1 MSDPFKDFLEE
12 LERRRTNGAPQPTE
26 ASESEPDSD
35 TPPTRTRARRPGGGA
50 PSGPRPTF
58 KFGLRSL
65 FLPILLV
72 LVLVGGPI
80 IALLTD
86 ARWFESLG
94 AGALYWQRL
103 QLQGGLFVAGTL
115 AALALL
121 NLKTAAFGALSLLL
135 YVLIYTPLKAKSP
148 WAVLVGAIPGA
159 IPFMLGWVAATG
171 SFGLEPGVLFA
182 YQFVWQFPH
191 FWAIAWLA
199 YDDYAKAGYY
209 LLPNR
214 IKDRLATRMT
224 VFYALW
230 MVLISLLPAFGLAGT
245 LTTSLWASIAT
256 GVLGLDV
263 MYHAVQH
270 FRRADDASARA
281 LMFST
286 IRYLPLVQTLWVVDR
301 FIQ

>member
-1 MSDPFKDFLEE
+1 MRDLGLLLKFRLAFSVVISAVAGYL
-12 LERRRTNGAPQPTE
+12 LGAPQVQWIELILLTLGGFAVVGASNAFNQVWEVEQDALMGRTE
-26 ASESEPDSD
+26 NRPLPSGRM
-35 TPPTRTRARRPGGGA
+35 TRTRALIWAFAFGI
-50 PSGPRPTF
+50 SG
-58 KFGLRSL
+58 
-65 FLPILLV
+65 I
-72 LVLVGGPI
+72 
-80 IALLTD
+80 
-86 ARWFESLG
+86 
-94 AGALYWQRL
+94 
-103 QLQGGLFVAGTL
+103 

-121 NLKTAAFGALSLLL
+121 NFKTAGFGALSLLL

-171 SFGLEPGVLFA
+171 SFGLEPGVLFT

-214 IKDRLATRMT
+214 TKDRLATRMT
-224 VFYALW
+224 VFYSLW
-230 MVLISLLPAFGLAGT
+230 MVLISLLPAFGLAGS
-245 LTTSLWASIAT
+245 LTTSLWASVAT
-256 GVLGLDV
+256 GLLGLDV

>member
-1 MSDPFKDFLEE
+1 MRDLGLLLKFRLAFSVVISAVAGYL
-12 LERRRTNGAPQPTE
+12 LGAPEVHWTE
-26 ASESEPDSD
+26 LILLTLGGFAVVGSSNAFNQVWEIDQDGLMGRTQNRPLPSGRM
-35 TPPTRTRARRPGGGA
+35 TQTRALVWA
-50 PSGPRPTF
+50 F
-58 KFGLRSL
+58 AFG
-65 FLPILLV
+65 
-72 LVLVGGPI
+72 
-80 IALLTD
+80 IA
-86 ARWFESLG
+86 G
-94 AGALYWQRL
+94 I
-103 QLQGGLFVAGTL
+103 
-115 AALALL
+115 AALAPL

>member
-1 MSDPFKDFLEE
+1 MLALPRIFVGMRDLGLLLKFRLAFSVVISAVAGYL
-12 LERRRTNGAPQPTE
+12 LGAPEVHWTE
-26 ASESEPDSD
+26 LILLTLGGFAVVGSSNAFNQVWEIDQDGLMGRTQNRPLPSGRM
-35 TPPTRTRARRPGGGA
+35 TQTRALVWA
-50 PSGPRPTF
+50 F
-58 KFGLRSL
+58 AFG
-65 FLPILLV
+65 
-72 LVLVGGPI
+72 
-80 IALLTD
+80 IA
-86 ARWFESLG
+86 G
-94 AGALYWQRL
+94 I
-103 QLQGGLFVAGTL
+103 
-115 AALALL
+115 AALAPL

>member
-1 MSDPFKDFLEE
+1 MRDLGLLLKFRLAFSVVISAVAGYL
-12 LERRRTNGAPQPTE
+12 LGAPEVHWTE
-26 ASESEPDSD
+26 LILLTLGGFAVVGSSNAFNQVWEIDQDGLMGRTQNRPLPSGRM
-35 TPPTRTRARRPGGGA
+35 TQTRALVWA
-50 PSGPRPTF
+50 F
-58 KFGLRSL
+58 AFG
-65 FLPILLV
+65 
-72 LVLVGGPI
+72 
-80 IALLTD
+80 IA
-86 ARWFESLG
+86 G
-94 AGALYWQRL
+94 I
-103 QLQGGLFVAGTL
+103 

-224 VFYALW
+224 VFFALW

-256 GVLGLDV
+256 AVLGLDV

>member
-1 MSDPFKDFLEE
+1 MRDLGLLLKFRLAFSVVISAVAGYL
-12 LERRRTNGAPQPTE
+12 LGAPEVHWTE
-26 ASESEPDSD
+26 LILLTLGGFAVVGSSNAFNQVWEIDQDGLMGRTQNRPLPSGRM
-35 TPPTRTRARRPGGGA
+35 TQTRALVWA
-50 PSGPRPTF
+50 F
-58 KFGLRSL
+58 AFG
-65 FLPILLV
+65 
-72 LVLVGGPI
+72 
-80 IALLTD
+80 IA
-86 ARWFESLG
+86 G
-94 AGALYWQRL
+94 I
-103 QLQGGLFVAGTL
+103 

-121 NLKTAAFGALSLLL
+121 IHKTAAFGALSLLL

>member
-1 MSDPFKDFLEE
+1 MLALPRIFVGMRDLGLLLKFRLAFSVVISAVAGYL
-12 LERRRTNGAPQPTE
+12 LGAPEVHWTE
-26 ASESEPDSD
+26 LILLTLGGFAVVGSSNAFNQVWEIDQDGLMGRTQNRPLPSGRM
-35 TPPTRTRARRPGGGA
+35 TQTRALVWA
-50 PSGPRPTF
+50 F
-58 KFGLRSL
+58 AFG
-65 FLPILLV
+65 
-72 LVLVGGPI
+72 
-80 IALLTD
+80 IA
-86 ARWFESLG
+86 G
-94 AGALYWQRL
+94 I
-103 QLQGGLFVAGTL
+103 

-281 LMFST
+281 LMSST

>member
-1 MSDPFKDFLEE
+1 MRDLGLLLKFRLAFSVVISAVAGYL
-12 LERRRTNGAPQPTE
+12 LGAPEVHWTE
-26 ASESEPDSD
+26 LILLTLGGFAVVGSSNAFNQVWEIDQDGLMGRTQNRPLPSGRM
-35 TPPTRTRARRPGGGA
+35 TQTRALVWA
-50 PSGPRPTF
+50 F
-58 KFGLRSL
+58 AFG
-65 FLPILLV
+65 
-72 LVLVGGPI
+72 
-80 IALLTD
+80 IA
-86 ARWFESLG
+86 G
-94 AGALYWQRL
+94 I
-103 QLQGGLFVAGTL
+103 

-245 LTTSLWASIAT
+245 ITTSLWASIAT

>member
-1 MSDPFKDFLEE
+1 MRDLGLLLKFRLAFSVVISAVAGYL
-12 LERRRTNGAPQPTE
+12 LGAPEVLWAELVLLTLGGFAVVGSSNAFNQVWEIEQDALMGRTQNRPLPSGRMTQ
-26 ASESEPDSD
+26 
-35 TPPTRTRARRPGGGA
+35 TRALIWA
-50 PSGPRPTF
+50 F
-58 KFGLRSL
+58 AFG
-65 FLPILLV
+65 
-72 LVLVGGPI
+72 
-80 IALLTD
+80 IA
-86 ARWFESLG
+86 G
-94 AGALYWQRL
+94 I
-103 QLQGGLFVAGTL
+103 
-115 AALALL
+115 AALAVL
-121 NLKTAAFGALSLLL
+121 NFKTAGFGALSLLL

-199 YDDYAKAGYY
+199 YDDYAKAGYF

-214 IKDRLATRMT
+214 AKDRLATRMT
-224 VFYALW
+224 VFYTLW

-245 LTTSLWASIAT
+245 LSTSLWASIAT

-270 FRRADDASARA
+270 FRRAEDASARA

>member
-1 MSDPFKDFLEE
+1 MRDLGLLLKFRLAFSVVISAVAGYL
-12 LERRRTNGAPQPTE
+12 LGAPEVHWTE
-26 ASESEPDSD
+26 LILLTLGGFAVVGSSNAFNQVWEIDQDGLMGRTQNRPLPSGRM
-35 TPPTRTRARRPGGGA
+35 TQTRALVWA
-50 PSGPRPTF
+50 F
-58 KFGLRSL
+58 AFG
-65 FLPILLV
+65 
-72 LVLVGGPI
+72 
-80 IALLTD
+80 IA
-86 ARWFESLG
+86 G
-94 AGALYWQRL
+94 I
-103 QLQGGLFVAGTL
+103 

-256 GVLGLDV
+256 AVLGLDV

>member
-1 MSDPFKDFLEE
+1 MRDLGLLLKFRLAFSVVISAVAGYL
-12 LERRRTNGAPQPTE
+12 LGAPEVHWTE
-26 ASESEPDSD
+26 LILLTLGGFAVVGSSNAFNQVWEIDQDGLMGRTQNRPLPSGRM
-35 TPPTRTRARRPGGGA
+35 TQTRALVWA
-50 PSGPRPTF
+50 F
-58 KFGLRSL
+58 AFG
-65 FLPILLV
+65 
-72 LVLVGGPI
+72 
-80 IALLTD
+80 IA
-86 ARWFESLG
+86 G
-94 AGALYWQRL
+94 I
-103 QLQGGLFVAGTL
+103 

-191 FWAIAWLA
+191 FWAIAWMA

-256 GVLGLDV
+256 AVLGLDV

>member
-1 MSDPFKDFLEE
+1 MLALPRIFVGMRDLGLLLKFRLAFSVVISAVAGYL
-12 LERRRTNGAPQPTE
+12 LGAPEVHWTE
-26 ASESEPDSD
+26 LILLTLGGFAVVGSSNAFNQVWEIDQDGLMGRTQNRPLPSGRM
-35 TPPTRTRARRPGGGA
+35 TQTRALVWA
-50 PSGPRPTF
+50 F
-58 KFGLRSL
+58 AFG
-65 FLPILLV
+65 
-72 LVLVGGPI
+72 
-80 IALLTD
+80 IA
-86 ARWFESLG
+86 G
-94 AGALYWQRL
+94 I
-103 QLQGGLFVAGTL
+103 

-256 GVLGLDV
+256 AVLGLDV

>member
-1 MSDPFKDFLEE
+1 MRDLGLLLKFRLAFSVVISAVAGYL
-12 LERRRTNGAPQPTE
+12 LGAPEVHWTE
-26 ASESEPDSD
+26 LILLTLGGFAVVGSSNAFNQVWEIDQDGLMGRTQNRPLPSGRM
-35 TPPTRTRARRPGGGA
+35 TQTRALVWA
-50 PSGPRPTF
+50 F
-58 KFGLRSL
+58 AFG
-65 FLPILLV
+65 
-72 LVLVGGPI
+72 
-80 IALLTD
+80 IA
-86 ARWFESLG
+86 G
-94 AGALYWQRL
+94 I
-103 QLQGGLFVAGTL
+103 

>member
-1 MSDPFKDFLEE
+1 MRDLGLLLKFRLAFSVVISAVAGYL
-12 LERRRTNGAPQPTE
+12 LGAPQVQWIELILLTLGGFAVVG
-26 ASESEPDSD
+26 ASNAFNQVWEVEQDALMGRTQNRPLPSGRM
-35 TPPTRTRARRPGGGA
+35 TRTRALIWA
-50 PSGPRPTF
+50 F
-58 KFGLRSL
+58 AFG
-65 FLPILLV
+65 IT
-72 LVLVGGPI
+72 GI
-80 IALLTD
+80 
-86 ARWFESLG
+86 
-94 AGALYWQRL
+94 
-103 QLQGGLFVAGTL
+103 

-121 NLKTAAFGALSLLL
+121 NFKTAGFGALSLLL

-171 SFGLEPGVLFA
+171 SFGIEPGVLFA

-214 IKDRLATRMT
+214 TKDHLATRMT
-224 VFYALW
+224 VFYTLW
-230 MVLISLLPAFGLAGT
+230 MLLISLLPAFGLAGT

-270 FRRADDASARA
+270 FRRADDTSARA

-286 IRYLPLVQTLWVVDR
+286 IRYLPLVQTLWVIDR
-301 FIQ
+301 FTH